1 MRILVIGA
9 TGTIGKAV
17 VAALAKGNELIPASR
32 HRAHEQVDIAD
43 SSSLRALFERVGRV
57 DAIVSAAGNAAWKP
71 LAQLADD
78 DFAFSLANKLMG
90 QVNVVRYGLSHVNDA
105 GSITLTSGV
114 LSQHPAPGSSAVS
127 LVNAG
132 LEGFARAAALEA
144 PRGIRVNIVSPPW
157 VSETLKAMGQDPS
170 RGMPAADVARAYVE
184 SVVGKQRGQ
193 VISP

>member
-1 MRILVIGA
+1 
-9 TGTIGKAV
+9 
-17 VAALAKGNELIPASR
+17 
-32 HRAHEQVDIAD
+32 
-43 SSSLRALFERVGRV
+43 
-57 DAIVSAAGNAAWKP
+57 
-71 LAQLADD
+71 
-78 DFAFSLANKLMG
+78 
-90 QVNVVRYGLSHVNDA
+90 
-105 GSITLTSGV
+105 
-114 LSQHPAPGSSAVS
+114 VS